1 MNRVILAFC
10 LVAVLSGPAYAQD
23 SATLVF
29 YRPKRFMGS
38 GLTPSIYVDGKQV
51 ARLDNGRFFSLKVVA
66 GKHVVESSMK
76 SHAGLEVDL
85 RPGDV
90 TYLEM
95 VILAGN
101 WRGGGRLI
109 PAPADDAKVAM
120 KKLKPLD
127 DKWVI
132 DKDHVAFDGR

>member
-1 MNRVILAFC
+1 MNRVILAFS
-10 LVAVLSGPAYAQD
+10 LLAALSGPAFAQD

-51 ARLDNGRFFSLKVVA
+51 ARLDNGRYFSLKVVA
-66 GKHVVESSMK
+66 GKHLVESSMK

-85 RPGDV
+85 KPADFA
-90 TYLEM
+90 YLEM
-95 VILAGN
+95 VILTGN
-101 WRGGGRLI
+101 WRGGGRLV
-109 PAPADDAKVAM
+109 PAPADDAKAAL

-132 DKDHVAFDGR
+132 DKEHVAFEGR

>member
-1 MNRVILAFC
+1 MNRLLLVLSLA
-10 LVAVLSGPAYAQD
+10 AVLSGAAFAQD
-23 SATLVF
+23 SATLVL

-38 GLTPSIYVDGKQV
+38 GLTPSVYVDGKQV
-51 ARLDNGRFFSLKVVA
+51 ARLDNGRFFSVKVDP

-76 SHAGLEVDL
+76 SHAGLELDL
-85 RPGDV
+85 KPREV

-109 PAPADDAKVAM
+109 PTPAEDAKVAM

-127 DKWVI
+127 SQWVVDKE
-132 DKDHVAFDGR
+132 HVAFEGR